1 MVKDELAA
9 QTVGFEA
16 SQNTATALDPERN
29 PIQVKERNADRQG
42 PTFLCLLNYLKVGF

>member
-16 SQNTATALDPERN
+16 SQNTALDPERN
-29 PIQVKERNADRQG
+29 PIQVKERNADRQE
-42 PTFLCLLNYLKVGF
+42 PTFLCLLN